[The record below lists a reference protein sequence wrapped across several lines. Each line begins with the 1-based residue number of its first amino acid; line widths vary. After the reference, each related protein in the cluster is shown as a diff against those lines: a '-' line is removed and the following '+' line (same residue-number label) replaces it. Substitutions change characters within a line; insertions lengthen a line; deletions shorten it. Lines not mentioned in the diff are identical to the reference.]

1 MREMW
6 QHRGMRLIF
15 TANLISMIGSGMNS
29 AAVIW
34 YILQATHSEVSLG
47 TLIALQTLPS
57 LVLLPFTGVLIDRE
71 DRRHLMMWLDGARG
85 LIILGVAVLVLTHRV
100 HLWQIYLMNI
110 LVAIGFWM
118 FFPTVNAL
126 IQELTPDDKMLDSNS
141 LLLAALQ
148 GGWLM
153 AGAVVGFVYNHIGLG
168 GVLLIDCAS
177 YAVSLACVAQ
187 VRKGRVTVSRP
198 AATSTEVQPAS
209 GALARYLHELGEGY
223 RYVQQNR
230 RVLLIG
236 VAWALFVAAMMT
248 QGVLS
253 APLSERI
260 LHGGAVGYGW
270 LNAGWAV
277 GAFVS
282 VFYAVEVRS
291 PAWCEPRGH
300 FDDGRNRGVAVRVAG
315 LALAGAGG
323 AHLFPDGLEPRHGWH
338 RPVERDDAADPATL
352 HGAGTECVFVRGQRA
367 ADLHGATGGRGC
379 ASRRPDLRLLD
390 GGRNVPG
397 SGAGGMAACTPEGI
411 GVKRAGATGGELALS
426 TQHSDRLSTQ
436 HSALALAPARH
447 SALSTRHSCFWRR
460 RSREMD
466 GL

>member
-1 MREMW
+1 MF

-15 TANLISMIGSGMNS
+15 IANLISMIGSGMNA

-47 TLIALQTLPS
+47 TLVALQTLPS
-57 LVLLPFTGVLIDRE
+57 LLLLPFTGVLIDRE
-71 DRRHLMMWLDGARG
+71 DRRHLMLWLDSARG
-85 LIILGVAVLVLTHRV
+85 AIIFCVAMLVFTHHVRLW
-100 HLWQIYLMNI
+100 HLYAMNV

-126 IQELTPDDKMLDSNS
+126 IQELTPDSKMLDSNS

-153 AGAVVGFVYNHIGLG
+153 AGAMVGFMYNHVGLG

-177 YAVSLACVAQ
+177 YAVSLACILQ

-198 AATSTEVQPAS
+198 IAET
-209 GALARYLHELGEGY
+209 GALVSPAGTVARYLHELREGY
-223 RYVQQNR
+223 RYVRENR

-236 VAWALFVAAMMT
+236 IAWALFVAAMMT

-282 VFYAVEVRS
+282 VFYAATFIRRHGANRS
-291 PAWCEPRGH
+291 VSLTMSIIALSLFLLPVSRWLALAVPIYFMMGSS
-300 FDDGRNRGVAVRVAG
+300 RGVGGIALSSEMMEMVPRHFMGRVQNTFYFAASALQIATSLLAGEAAHREGLTYGFWIVAAMYLGAG
-315 LALAGAGG
+315 LAAWL
-323 AHLFPDGLEPRHGWH
+323 P
-338 RPVERDDAADPATL
+338 
-352 HGAGTECVFVRGQRA
+352 
-367 ADLHGATGGRGC
+367 
-379 ASRRPDLRLLD
+379 
-390 GGRNVPG
+390 
-397 SGAGGMAACTPEGI
+397 
-411 GVKRAGATGGELALS
+411 
-426 TQHSDRLSTQ
+426 
-436 HSALALAPARH
+436 
-447 SALSTRHSCFWRR
+447 TRHSPDQADQADN
-460 RSREMD
+460 SAAD
-466 GL
+466 

>member
-6 QHRGMRLIF
+6 QHRGIRLIF
-15 TANLISMIGSGMNS
+15 TANLVSMIGSGMNS

-47 TLIALQTLPS
+47 ALIALQTLPS
-57 LVLLPFTGVLIDRE
+57 LLLLPFTGVIIDRE
-71 DRRHLMMWLDGARG
+71 DRRHLMMWLDAARG
-85 LIILGVAVLVLTHRV
+85 AIIFSVALLVLSHRA

-141 LLLAALQ
+141 ILLAALQ

-153 AGAVVGFVYNHIGLG
+153 AGAVVGFVYNRIGLG

-177 YAVSLACVAQ
+177 YLVSIGCVFL

-198 AATSTEVQPAS
+198 PLAAAEQATVLGP
-209 GALARYLHELGEGY
+209 LARYLHELREGY
-223 RYVQQNR
+223 RYVGENR

-236 VAWALFVAAMMT
+236 IAWALFVAAMMT

-277 GAFVS
+277 GAFIS
-282 VFYAVEVRS
+282 VFYAANFIRRNGVNRS
-291 PAWCEPRGH
+291 VMLTMGMI
-300 FDDGRNRGVAVRVAG
+300 AVSLFVLPVSRW
-315 LALAGAGG
+315 LALAVTIYFVMGSCRGTGG
-323 AHLFPDGLEPRHGWH
+323 IALSSEMMELVPRHFMGRVQNTFSFLASALQICTALLVGEAAHRDGLIYGFWIVGAMYVGAALAAWLPVRQAAAEVF
-338 RPVERDDAADPATL
+338 RPSDTAAD
-352 HGAGTECVFVRGQRA
+352 
-367 ADLHGATGGRGC
+367 
-379 ASRRPDLRLLD
+379 
-390 GGRNVPG
+390 
-397 SGAGGMAACTPEGI
+397 
-411 GVKRAGATGGELALS
+411 
-426 TQHSDRLSTQ
+426 
-436 HSALALAPARH
+436 
-447 SALSTRHSCFWRR
+447 
-460 RSREMD
+460 
-466 GL
+466 

>member
-6 QHRGMRLIF
+6 QHRGMRLTF

-57 LVLLPFTGVLIDRE
+57 LILLPFTGVLIDRE
-71 DRRHLMMWLDGARG
+71 DRRHLMMWLDGGRG
-85 LIILGVAVLVLTHRV
+85 LIIFGVAVLVLTHRA

-177 YAVSLACVAQ
+177 YAVSLACVFQ
-187 VRKGRVTVSRP
+187 VRKGRVTVARP
-198 AATSTEVQPAS
+198 EGPIAETPRAAGSVS
-209 GALARYLHELGEGY
+209 RYLQELAEGY
-223 RYVQQNR
+223 RYVGENR

-236 VAWALFVAAMMT
+236 IAWALFVAAMMT

-270 LNAGWAV
+270 LNGGWAV

-282 VFYAVEVRS
+282 VFYASRFVRQHG
-291 PAWCEPRGH
+291 A
-300 FDDGRNRGVAVRVAG
+300 NRVVTLSMSVIAASLFALPVSRW
-315 LALAGAGG
+315 LALAVLIYFLMGSSRGMGG
-323 AHLFPDGLEPRHGWH
+323 IALSSEMMQLTPRYVMGRVQNAFSFVASALQICTALLVGEAAHRDGLMYGFWMVGAMYLGAALAAWLPIRGANHDV
-338 RPVERDDAADPATL
+338 VEESSAAD
-352 HGAGTECVFVRGQRA
+352 
-367 ADLHGATGGRGC
+367 
-379 ASRRPDLRLLD
+379 
-390 GGRNVPG
+390 
-397 SGAGGMAACTPEGI
+397 
-411 GVKRAGATGGELALS
+411 
-426 TQHSDRLSTQ
+426 
-436 HSALALAPARH
+436 
-447 SALSTRHSCFWRR
+447 
-460 RSREMD
+460 
-466 GL
+466 

>member
-6 QHRGMRLIF
+6 RHRGMRLIF
-15 TANLISMIGSGMNS
+15 IANLISMIGSGMNS

-71 DRRHLMMWLDGARG
+71 DRRHLMMWLDAARG
-85 LIILGVAVLVLTHRV
+85 VIIFTVAMLVLTHRV
-100 HLWQIYLMNI
+100 HLWHVYLMNV

-126 IQELTPDDKMLDSNS
+126 IQELTPDDKMLDSNA

-153 AGAVVGFVYNHIGLG
+153 AGALVGFVYNRIGLG

-177 YAVSLACVAQ
+177 YAISIGCVFY
-187 VRKGRVTVSRP
+187 VRKGRVTVPRP
-198 AATSTEVQPAS
+198 QTLQTAAGS
-209 GALARYLHELGEGY
+209 GEIARYMRELADGY
-223 RYVQQNR
+223 RHIRENR

-236 VAWALFVAAMMT
+236 IAWALFVAAMMT

-282 VFYAVEVRS
+282 VFYAATFIRR
-291 PAWCEPRGH
+291 RGANH
-300 FDDGRNRGVAVRVAG
+300 SVTLTMSIIAACLFLLPFSRWLAIAVSIYFVMGSSRGVGGIALSSEMMQLVPRHFMGRVQNAFSF
-315 LALAGAGG
+315 LASALQICTALLAGEA
-323 AHLFPDGLEPRHGWH
+323 AHRDGLRYGFWIVGAMYLGAAIAAWL
-338 RPVERDDAADPATL
+338 PVRKPAVAYQASGTAAD
-352 HGAGTECVFVRGQRA
+352 
-367 ADLHGATGGRGC
+367 
-379 ASRRPDLRLLD
+379 
-390 GGRNVPG
+390 
-397 SGAGGMAACTPEGI
+397 
-411 GVKRAGATGGELALS
+411 
-426 TQHSDRLSTQ
+426 
-436 HSALALAPARH
+436 
-447 SALSTRHSCFWRR
+447 
-460 RSREMD
+460 
-466 GL
+466 

>member
-1 MREMW
+1 MELMREMW

-15 TANLISMIGSGMNS
+15 VANLVSMIGSGMNS

-47 TLIALQTLPS
+47 MLIALQTLPS
-57 LVLLPFTGVLIDRE
+57 LLLLPFTGVLIDRE
-71 DRRHLMMWLDGARG
+71 DRRHLMMWLDSARG
-85 LIILGVAVLVLTHRV
+85 LIIVIVAMLVFTHRV
-100 HLWQIYLMNI
+100 HLWHLYLMNV

-177 YAVSLACVAQ
+177 YAISIACVFQ

-198 AATSTEVQPAS
+198 EAQPAPAGSS
-209 GALARYLHELGEGY
+209 GIGRYMHELSEGY
-223 RYVQQNR
+223 RQVRENR

-236 VAWALFVAAMMT
+236 IAWALFVAAMMT

-260 LHGGAVGYGW
+260 LHSGAVGYGW
-270 LNAGWAV
+270 LNGGWAV
-277 GAFVS
+277 GAFAS
-282 VFYAVEVRS
+282 VFYAAAFIRR
-291 PAWCEPRGH
+291 RGA
-300 FDDGRNRGVAVRVAG
+300 NQSVTLTMAVIAACLVLLPLSHW
-315 LALAGAGG
+315 LALAVSIYFLMGSSRGVGGIALSSEMMQLVPRHFMGRVQNAFSVLASALQICTALLAGEA
-323 AHLFPDGLEPRHGWH
+323 AHRDGLRYGFWIVGAMYLGAAIAAWL
-338 RPVERDDAADPATL
+338 PVRSL
-352 HGAGTECVFVRGQRA
+352 
-367 ADLHGATGGRGC
+367 
-379 ASRRPDLRLLD
+379 S
-390 GGRNVPG
+390 
-397 SGAGGMAACTPEGI
+397 
-411 GVKRAGATGGELALS
+411 AGAYEPSNSVA
-426 TQHSDRLSTQ
+426 D
-436 HSALALAPARH
+436 
-447 SALSTRHSCFWRR
+447 
-460 RSREMD
+460 
-466 GL
+466 

>member
-1 MREMW
+1 
-6 QHRGMRLIF
+6 MRLIF

-34 YILQATHSEVSLG
+34 YILQATHSEASLG

-57 LVLLPFTGVLIDRE
+57 LILLPFTGVLIDRE
-71 DRRHLMMWLDGARG
+71 DRRHLMMWLDSARG
-85 LIILGVAVLVLTHRV
+85 LIIFGVALLVLTHRAQ
-100 HLWQIYLMNI
+100 LWQIYLMNI

-118 FFPTVNAL
+118 FLPTVNAL

-153 AGAVVGFVYNHIGLG
+153 AGALVGFVYNHIGLG

-177 YAVSLACVAQ
+177 YAVSLACVFH

-198 AATSTEVQPAS
+198 AASAEVQSTS
-209 GALARYLHELGEGY
+209 GSVARYLHELGEGY
-223 RYVQQNR
+223 SYVRENR

-236 VAWALFVAAMMT
+236 IAWALFVAAMMT

-282 VFYAVEVRS
+282 VFYASGFVRRHGANRVVTLTMS
-291 PAWCEPRGH
+291 VIAASLFVLPVSHWLAIAVTIYFLMGSSRGMGGIALSSEMMQLTPRH
-300 FDDGRNRGVAVRVAG
+300 FMGRVQNAFAFVASALQICTALLVGEAAHRDGLIYGFWMVGAMYLGA
-315 LALAGAGG
+315 ALAAW
-323 AHLFPDGLEPRHGWH
+323 LPM
-338 RPVERDDAADPATL
+338 
-352 HGAGTECVFVRGQRA
+352 RGKE
-367 ADLHGATGGRGC
+367 
-379 ASRRPDLRLLD
+379 SELREQEQLVGD
-390 GGRNVPG
+390 
-397 SGAGGMAACTPEGI
+397 
-411 GVKRAGATGGELALS
+411 
-426 TQHSDRLSTQ
+426 
-436 HSALALAPARH
+436 
-447 SALSTRHSCFWRR
+447 
-460 RSREMD
+460 
-466 GL
+466 

>member
-57 LVLLPFTGVLIDRE
+57 LILLPFTGVLIDRE
-71 DRRHLMMWLDGARG
+71 DRRHLMMWLDSARG
-85 LIILGVAVLVLTHRV
+85 LIIFGVALLVLTHRAQ
-100 HLWQIYLMNI
+100 LWQIYLMNI

-153 AGAVVGFVYNHIGLG
+153 AGALVGFMYNHIGLG
-168 GVLLIDCAS
+168 GVLLSDCAS
-177 YAVSLACVAQ
+177 YAVSLLCVSQ

-198 AATSTEVQPAS
+198 TASVDIQPAS
-209 GALARYLHELGEGY
+209 GSVARYLHELGEGY
-223 RYVQQNR
+223 SYVRENR

-236 VAWALFVAAMMT
+236 IAWALFVAAMMT

-282 VFYAVEVRS
+282 VFYASKFVRRHGANRVVTLTMSVIAASLFVLPVSHWLAIAVTIYFLMGSSRGMGGIALSSEMMQLTPRHFMGRVQNAFSFLASALQICTALLVGEAAHRDGLIYGFWMVGAMYLGAALAAWLPVRRKESEVR
-291 PAWCEPRGH
+291 EQEQ
-300 FDDGRNRGVAVRVAG
+300 
-315 LALAGAGG
+315 LAG
-323 AHLFPDGLEPRHGWH
+323 
-338 RPVERDDAADPATL
+338 
-352 HGAGTECVFVRGQRA
+352 
-367 ADLHGATGGRGC
+367 
-379 ASRRPDLRLLD
+379 
-390 GGRNVPG
+390 N
-397 SGAGGMAACTPEGI
+397 
-411 GVKRAGATGGELALS
+411 
-426 TQHSDRLSTQ
+426 
-436 HSALALAPARH
+436 
-447 SALSTRHSCFWRR
+447 
-460 RSREMD
+460 
-466 GL
+466 

>member
-6 QHRGMRLIF
+6 RHRGMRLIF

-47 TLIALQTLPS
+47 ALIALQTLPS
-57 LVLLPFTGVLIDRE
+57 LILLPFTGVLIDRE
-71 DRRHLMMWLDGARG
+71 DRRHLMMWLDAARA
-85 LIILGVAVLVLTHRV
+85 IIIFTVAALVFTHHVR
-100 HLWQIYLMNI
+100 LWQIYLMNI

-126 IQELTPDDKMLDSNS
+126 IQELTPDDKMLDSNA

-177 YAVSLACVAQ
+177 YVVSISCVFM

-198 AATSTEVQPAS
+198 QGEMTEAAPTLSPV
-209 GALARYLHELGEGY
+209 ARYIHELGEGY
-223 RYVQQNR
+223 RYVQENR

-236 VAWALFVAAMMT
+236 IAWALFVAAMMT

-277 GAFVS
+277 GAFLS
-282 VFYAVEVRS
+282 VFYSSGFIRRNGVNRS
-291 PAWCEPRGH
+291 VTLTMGLIAASLFVLPVSRWLA
-300 FDDGRNRGVAVRVAG
+300 VAVTIYFVMGSCRGTGGIALSSEMMHLVPRYFMGRVQNTFSFVASALQIVTALVAG
-315 LALAGAGG
+315 EAAHRDGLIYGFWLVGAMYLGAALAAWLPMRH
-323 AHLFPDGLEPRHGWH
+323 AMAQAMEPS
-338 RPVERDDAADPATL
+338 DTAAD
-352 HGAGTECVFVRGQRA
+352 
-367 ADLHGATGGRGC
+367 
-379 ASRRPDLRLLD
+379 
-390 GGRNVPG
+390 
-397 SGAGGMAACTPEGI
+397 
-411 GVKRAGATGGELALS
+411 
-426 TQHSDRLSTQ
+426 
-436 HSALALAPARH
+436 
-447 SALSTRHSCFWRR
+447 
-460 RSREMD
+460 
-466 GL
+466 

>member
-1 MREMW
+1 MW

-34 YILQATHSEVSLG
+34 FILQATHSEVSLG
-47 TLIALQTLPS
+47 ALIALQTLPS
-57 LVLLPFTGVLIDRE
+57 MLLLPFTGVIIDRE
-71 DRRHLMMWLDGARG
+71 DRRHLMMWLDAARF
-85 LIILGVAVLVLTHRV
+85 LIILAVAMLVFTHHVR
-100 HLWQIYLMNI
+100 LWHVYLMNV

-126 IQELTPDDKMLDSNS
+126 VQELTPDDKMLDSNS

-177 YAVSLACVAQ
+177 YLISIACVFQ
-187 VRKGRVTVSRP
+187 VRRGRVIVSRP
-198 AATSTEVQPAS
+198 RSEDAGEDLATSGGV
-209 GALARYLHELGEGY
+209 ARYIHELSEGY
-223 RYVQQNR
+223 RYVHENR

-236 VAWALFVAAMMT
+236 AAWALFVAAMMT

-277 GAFVS
+277 GAFLS
-282 VFYAVEVRS
+282 VFYAATFIR
-291 PAWCEPRGH
+291 
-300 FDDGRNRGVAVRVAG
+300 RNGANHSVTLSMGVIAASLFLLPISRW
-315 LALAGAGG
+315 LALAVLIYFLMGSSRGVGG
-323 AHLFPDGLEPRHGWH
+323 IALSSEMMHLVPRHFMGRVQNAFSFVASGLQICTALLVGEAAHRDGLLYGFWMVGAMYLAAALAAWIPVRHV
-338 RPVERDDAADPATL
+338 REEVCETTNTAAD
-352 HGAGTECVFVRGQRA
+352 
-367 ADLHGATGGRGC
+367 
-379 ASRRPDLRLLD
+379 
-390 GGRNVPG
+390 
-397 SGAGGMAACTPEGI
+397 
-411 GVKRAGATGGELALS
+411 
-426 TQHSDRLSTQ
+426 
-436 HSALALAPARH
+436 
-447 SALSTRHSCFWRR
+447 
-460 RSREMD
+460 
-466 GL
+466 

>member
-1 MREMW
+1 MF

-15 TANLISMIGSGMNS
+15 IANLISMIGSGMNA

-57 LVLLPFTGVLIDRE
+57 LLLLPFTGVLIDRE
-71 DRRHLMMWLDGARG
+71 DRRHLMLWLDSARG
-85 LIILGVAVLVLTHRV
+85 AIIFFVAMLVFTHHVRLW
-100 HLWQIYLMNI
+100 HLYAMNI

-153 AGAVVGFVYNHIGLG
+153 AGAVVGFMYNHVGLG

-177 YAVSLACVAQ
+177 YAVSLACILQ

-198 AATSTEVQPAS
+198 MSGETPAS
-209 GALARYLHELGEGY
+209 PVGAFARYIHELREGY
-223 RYVQQNR
+223 HYVRHNR

-236 VAWALFVAAMMT
+236 LAWALFVAAMMT

-282 VFYAVEVRS
+282 VFYASRFI
-291 PAWCEPRGH
+291 RGH
-300 FDDGRNRGVAVRVAG
+300 GANLSVTMTMSVIALSLFLLPISRWLALAVPIYFIMGSSRGIGGIALSSEMMQMVPRHLMGRVQNTFSFAASALQIGTSLLAGEAAHRHGLTYGFWIVGAMYLGAG
-315 LALAGAGG
+315 LAAWWPA
-323 AHLFPDGLEPRHGWH
+323 RQ
-338 RPVERDDAADPATL
+338 VETEVYQRDDTAAD
-352 HGAGTECVFVRGQRA
+352 
-367 ADLHGATGGRGC
+367 
-379 ASRRPDLRLLD
+379 
-390 GGRNVPG
+390 
-397 SGAGGMAACTPEGI
+397 
-411 GVKRAGATGGELALS
+411 
-426 TQHSDRLSTQ
+426 
-436 HSALALAPARH
+436 
-447 SALSTRHSCFWRR
+447 
-460 RSREMD
+460 
-466 GL
+466 

>member
-57 LVLLPFTGVLIDRE
+57 LILLPFTGVLIDRE
-71 DRRHLMMWLDGARG
+71 DRRHLMMWLDGGRG
-85 LIILGVAVLVLTHRV
+85 LIIFGVALLVLTHRA

-177 YAVSLACVAQ
+177 YAVSLACVFQ
-187 VRKGRVTVSRP
+187 VRKGRVTVARP
-198 AATSTEVQPAS
+198 EGPIADAPRDS
-209 GALARYLHELGEGY
+209 GSLSRYLQELGEGY
-223 RYVQQNR
+223 RYVHENR

-236 VAWALFVAAMMT
+236 IAWALFVAAMMT

-270 LNAGWAV
+270 LNGGWAI

-282 VFYAVEVRS
+282 VFYASRFVRQHGANRVVTLTMSVIAAS
-291 PAWCEPRGH
+291 P
-300 FDDGRNRGVAVRVAG
+300 VRAAG
-315 LALAGAGG
+315 FALAGAGRVD
-323 AHLFPDGLEPRHGWH
+323 LLRDGFQPWHGRHCS
-338 RPVERDDAADPATL
+338 VQRDDAADAAL
-352 HGAGTECVFVRGQRA
+352 HDGARAEHVLLRGQRA
-367 ADLHGATGGRGC
+367 ADLHRIAGRRGC
-379 ASRRPDLRLLD
+379 ASRWADVRLLD
-390 GGRNVPG
+390 GRSDVSG
-397 SGAGGMAACTPEGI
+397 SGAS
-411 GVKRAGATGGELALS
+411 GVVA
-426 TQHSDRLSTQ
+426 D
-436 HSALALAPARH
+436 
-447 SALSTRHSCFWRR
+447 
-460 RSREMD
+460 SRVAQ
-466 GL
+466 

>member
-1 MREMW
+1 MW

-71 DRRHLMMWLDGARG
+71 DRRHLMMWLDSARG
-85 LIILGVAVLVLTHRV
+85 LIIFGVALLVLTHRAQ
-100 HLWQIYLMNI
+100 LWQIYLMNI

-153 AGAVVGFVYNHIGLG
+153 AGALVGFMYNHIGLG

-177 YAVSLACVAQ
+177 YAVSLLCVSQ

-198 AATSTEVQPAS
+198 TASVDIQPAS
-209 GALARYLHELGEGY
+209 GSVARYLHELGEGY
-223 RYVQQNR
+223 SYVRENR

-236 VAWALFVAAMMT
+236 IAWALFVAAMMT

-260 LHGGAVGYGW
+260 LHGGAVGYGS

-282 VFYAVEVRS
+282 VFYASKFVRRHGANRVVTLTMSVIAASLFVLPVSHWLAIAVTIYFLMGSSRGMGGIALSSEMMQLTPRHFMGRVQNAFSFLASALQICTALLVGEAAHRDGLIYGFWMVGAMYLGAALAAWLPVRRKESEVR
-291 PAWCEPRGH
+291 EQEQ
-300 FDDGRNRGVAVRVAG
+300 
-315 LALAGAGG
+315 LAG
-323 AHLFPDGLEPRHGWH
+323 
-338 RPVERDDAADPATL
+338 
-352 HGAGTECVFVRGQRA
+352 
-367 ADLHGATGGRGC
+367 
-379 ASRRPDLRLLD
+379 
-390 GGRNVPG
+390 N
-397 SGAGGMAACTPEGI
+397 
-411 GVKRAGATGGELALS
+411 
-426 TQHSDRLSTQ
+426 
-436 HSALALAPARH
+436 
-447 SALSTRHSCFWRR
+447 
-460 RSREMD
+460 
-466 GL
+466 

>member
-1 MREMW
+1 MKAMW

-47 TLIALQTLPS
+47 ALIALQTLPS
-57 LVLLPFTGVLIDRE
+57 LLLLPFTGVIIDRE
-71 DRRHLMMWLDGARG
+71 DRRHLMLWLDGARG
-85 LIILGVAVLVLTHRV
+85 AIIFLVAGLVLTH
-100 HLWQIYLMNI
+100 HAQLWHVYAMNI

-153 AGAVVGFVYNHIGLG
+153 AGAVVGFVYNRIGLG

-177 YAVSLACVAQ
+177 YLVSMACVFM
-187 VRKGRVTVSRP
+187 VRKGRVTVPRP
-198 AATSTEVQPAS
+198 QSEGAELATEFGPM
-209 GALARYLHELGEGY
+209 ARYLHELREGY
-223 RYVQQNR
+223 RYVGENR

-260 LHGGAVGYGW
+260 LHGGAIGYGW
-270 LNAGWAV
+270 LNAGWAI
-277 GAFVS
+277 GAFIS
-282 VFYAVEVRS
+282 VFYASRFIRRNGVNRS
-291 PAWCEPRGH
+291 VMLTMGLI
-300 FDDGRNRGVAVRVAG
+300 AVSLFLLPVSRW
-315 LALAGAGG
+315 LALAVTIYFVMGSCRGTGG
-323 AHLFPDGLEPRHGWH
+323 IALSSEMMELVPRHMMGRVQNTFAFVASALQICTALLVGEAAHRDGLIYGFWMVGAMYVGAALAAWL
-338 RPVERDDAADPATL
+338 PVRDAPAQVCETSDTAAD
-352 HGAGTECVFVRGQRA
+352 
-367 ADLHGATGGRGC
+367 
-379 ASRRPDLRLLD
+379 
-390 GGRNVPG
+390 
-397 SGAGGMAACTPEGI
+397 
-411 GVKRAGATGGELALS
+411 
-426 TQHSDRLSTQ
+426 
-436 HSALALAPARH
+436 
-447 SALSTRHSCFWRR
+447 
-460 RSREMD
+460 
-466 GL
+466 

>member
-1 MREMW
+1 
-6 QHRGMRLIF
+6 MRLIF

-57 LVLLPFTGVLIDRE
+57 LILLPFTGVLIDRE
-71 DRRHLMMWLDGARG
+71 DRRHLMMWLDSARG
-85 LIILGVAVLVLTHRV
+85 LIIFGVALLVLTHRAQ
-100 HLWQIYLMNI
+100 LWQIYLMNI

-118 FFPTVNAL
+118 FLPTVNAL

-153 AGAVVGFVYNHIGLG
+153 AGALVGFVYNHIGLG

-198 AATSTEVQPAS
+198 AASAEVQPTS
-209 GALARYLHELGEGY
+209 GSVARYLHELGEGY
-223 RYVQQNR
+223 SYVRENR

-236 VAWALFVAAMMT
+236 IAWALFVAAMMT

-282 VFYAVEVRS
+282 VFYASGFVRRHGANRVVTLTMSVIAASLFVLPVSHWLAIAVTIYFLMGSSRGMGGIALSSEMMQLTPRHFMGRVQNAFAFVASALQICTALLVGEAAHRDGLIYGFWMVGAMYLGAALAAWLPMRGKESEVR
-291 PAWCEPRGH
+291 EQEQLVG
-300 FDDGRNRGVAVRVAG
+300 D
-315 LALAGAGG
+315 
-323 AHLFPDGLEPRHGWH
+323 
-338 RPVERDDAADPATL
+338 
-352 HGAGTECVFVRGQRA
+352 
-367 ADLHGATGGRGC
+367 
-379 ASRRPDLRLLD
+379 
-390 GGRNVPG
+390 
-397 SGAGGMAACTPEGI
+397 
-411 GVKRAGATGGELALS
+411 
-426 TQHSDRLSTQ
+426 
-436 HSALALAPARH
+436 
-447 SALSTRHSCFWRR
+447 
-460 RSREMD
+460 
-466 GL
+466 

>member
-6 QHRGMRLIF
+6 QHRGIRLIF
-15 TANLISMIGSGMNS
+15 TANLVSMIGSGMNS

-47 TLIALQTLPS
+47 ALIALQTLPS
-57 LVLLPFTGVLIDRE
+57 LLLLPFTGVIIDRE
-71 DRRHLMMWLDGARG
+71 DRRHLMMWLDAARG
-85 LIILGVAVLVLTHRV
+85 AIIFSVALLVLSHRA

-141 LLLAALQ
+141 ILLAALQ

-153 AGAVVGFVYNHIGLG
+153 AGAVVGFVYNRIGLG

-177 YAVSLACVAQ
+177 YLVSIGCVFL

-198 AATSTEVQPAS
+198 PLAAAEQATVLGPV
-209 GALARYLHELGEGY
+209 ARYLHELREGY
-223 RYVQQNR
+223 RYVGENR

-236 VAWALFVAAMMT
+236 IAWALFVAAMMT

-277 GAFVS
+277 GAFIS
-282 VFYAVEVRS
+282 VFYAANFIRRNGVNRS
-291 PAWCEPRGH
+291 VMLTMGMI
-300 FDDGRNRGVAVRVAG
+300 AVSLFVLPVSRW
-315 LALAGAGG
+315 LALAVTIYFVMGSCRG
-323 AHLFPDGLEPRHGWH
+323 HRRH
-338 RPVERDDAADPATL
+338 RPLQRDDGTGAAPL
-352 HGAGTECVFVRGQRA
+352 HGTSAEHVFVPRQRVTN
-367 ADLHGATGGRGC
+367 LHRLAGGRGC
-379 ASRRPDLRLLD
+379 SSRRPDLRLLD
-390 GGRNVPG
+390 RRSDVCGSGSGRVAACPPGRSGSVPPKRHRGRLNAQEFPSPG
-397 SGAGGMAACTPEGI
+397 SCASEEAAI
-411 GVKRAGATGGELALS
+411 TGG
-426 TQHSDRLSTQ
+426 
-436 HSALALAPARH
+436 
-447 SALSTRHSCFWRR
+447 
-460 RSREMD
+460 
-466 GL
+466 